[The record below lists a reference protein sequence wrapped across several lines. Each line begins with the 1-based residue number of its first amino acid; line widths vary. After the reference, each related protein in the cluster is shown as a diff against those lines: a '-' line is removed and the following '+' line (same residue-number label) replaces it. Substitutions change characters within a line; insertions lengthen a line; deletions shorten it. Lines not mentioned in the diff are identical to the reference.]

1 MRNKTVYAILA
12 IFLIQALSA
21 SLAVIPNQ
29 SDTDLFFPESSDTS
43 ARNNSSSGGNNSGN
57 NTGGGNATGGGNN
70 TGGGNSTECTP
81 WNNVECNDEFGCS
94 AGERIPILAIDESG
108 EVMLDSDGNQI
119 EVWGCSE
126 SSSEE
131 GEDEAREAAVPV
143 DRSRMDMELL
153 LTSSGGGTGGAQ
165 SVGATAALEV
175 MGAG

>member
-1 MRNKTVYAILA
+1 MRNKTVYAIIA

-57 NTGGGNATGGGNN
+57 NTGGGNTTGDGNNTGGGNT

-131 GEDEAREAAVPV
+131 GEGEASEIPSIGVLGTLVAICVSFVAVINREQ
-143 DRSRMDMELL
+143 E
-153 LTSSGGGTGGAQ
+153 
-165 SVGATAALEV
+165 E
-175 MGAG
+175 

>member
-1 MRNKTVYAILA
+1 MRNKTVYAIIA

-57 NTGGGNATGGGNN
+57 NTGGDNNTGGGNTTGDGN
-70 TGGGNSTECTP
+70 NTGGGNTTGGGNSTECTP

-131 GEDEAREAAVPV
+131 GEGEASEIPSIGVLGTLVAICVSFVAVINREQ
-143 DRSRMDMELL
+143 E
-153 LTSSGGGTGGAQ
+153 
-165 SVGATAALEV
+165 E
-175 MGAG
+175 

>member
-1 MRNKTVYAILA
+1 MRNKTVYAIIA

-57 NTGGGNATGGGNN
+57 NTGGGNTTGDGNT

-81 WNNVECNDEFGCS
+81 WNNVECNDEFGCR

-131 GEDEAREAAVPV
+131 GEGEASEIPSIGVLGTLVAICVSFVAVINREQ
-143 DRSRMDMELL
+143 E
-153 LTSSGGGTGGAQ
+153 
-165 SVGATAALEV
+165 E
-175 MGAG
+175 

>member
-1 MRNKTVYAILA
+1 MRNKTVHAIVA

-57 NTGGGNATGGGNN
+57 NTGGGNNSGGNNTTGGGNATGGGNT

-131 GEDEAREAAVPV
+131 GEGEASEIPSIGVLGTLVAICVSFVAVINREQ
-143 DRSRMDMELL
+143 E
-153 LTSSGGGTGGAQ
+153 
-165 SVGATAALEV
+165 E
-175 MGAG
+175 

>member
-57 NTGGGNATGGGNN
+57 NTGGGNTTGDGNNTGGGNT

-81 WNNVECNDEFGCS
+81 WNNAECNDEFGCR

-131 GEDEAREAAVPV
+131 GEGEASEIPSIGVLGTLVAICVSFVAVINREQ
-143 DRSRMDMELL
+143 E
-153 LTSSGGGTGGAQ
+153 
-165 SVGATAALEV
+165 E
-175 MGAG
+175 